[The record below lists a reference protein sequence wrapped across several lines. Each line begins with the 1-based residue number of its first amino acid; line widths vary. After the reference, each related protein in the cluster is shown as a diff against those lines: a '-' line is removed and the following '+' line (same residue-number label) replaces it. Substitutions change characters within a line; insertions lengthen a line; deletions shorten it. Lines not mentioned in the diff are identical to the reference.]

1 MFIFRKKFRQL
12 FYGYEDPFENSKKWA
27 NFTKNFSFLSK
38 NANILYTRV
47 DIFFAYFLKRS
58 REVLGRTSVGG
69 NLRRTSV
76 GGNIRTNFSNWLKL
90 GHIVHQDRYFFHTF
104 FNKTSEGP
112 RKDVGRQKSQKHIG
126 RWNFRKYVGREK
138 QIGRLS
144 PGCPRK
150 DVGRWKIVW
159 HLRKKSVGGNVM
171 TEEGGLHFFR
181 LSRSERWRDNFFRLN
196 PLKISEMMHYG

>member
-90 GHIVHQDRYFFHTF
+90 GHIVHQDRYFFTLF
-104 FNKTSEGP
+104 IIRRRKVLGRTSG
-112 RKDVGRQKSQKHIG
+112 GR
-126 RWNFRKYVGREK
+126 N
-138 QIGRLS
+138 
-144 PGCPRK
+144 
-150 DVGRWKIVW
+150 
-159 HLRKKSVGGNVM
+159 LRSTSVGGTFESTSAGKNKL
-171 TEEGGLHFFR
+171 EGCRQDVLGR
-181 LSRSERWRDNFFRLN
+181 MSVGG
-196 PLKISEMMHYG
+196 K